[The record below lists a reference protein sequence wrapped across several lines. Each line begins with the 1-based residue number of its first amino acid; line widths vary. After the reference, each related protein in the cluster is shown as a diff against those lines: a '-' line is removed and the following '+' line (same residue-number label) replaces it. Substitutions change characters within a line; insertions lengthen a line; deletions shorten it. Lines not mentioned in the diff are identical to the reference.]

1 MKRQSKSVDV
11 EKHCCGRCKGRLI
24 EVNAGTADSD
34 RTPKKRA
41 PPSGYNLFVKEQS
54 KVVREKLM
62 NIQKA
67 KGKLTPKVSQK
78 EVLTECARLWR
89 EKKRMQPNSNTAK

>member
-11 EKHCCGRCKGRLI
+11 EKHCCGRCKCRLI
-24 EVNAGTADSD
+24 EVNARTADSD

-54 KVVREKLM
+54 KLVREKLM
-62 NIQKA
+62 HIQKA
-67 KGKLTPKVSQK
+67 KGKLIPKVSQK
-78 EVLTECARLWR
+78 EVMTECGRLWR
-89 EKKRMQPNSNTAK
+89 EEKRMQPS